1 MKASVS
7 ASNDSNCGSGDD
19 FDDFEEGAQADADDD
34 FGDFDDGFEEPSFAQ
49 EARLTAQPTAQEAP
63 IPSFVSSNGPI
74 VLCNEIYFV
83 LRYPLWYPCLY
94 SFSLLLTMVQLYRCQ
109 TY

>member
-1 MKASVS
+1 MKASAP
-7 ASNDSNCGSGDD
+7 ASNDPNHGSGDD

-63 IPSFVSSNGPI
+63 IPSFVSSNDPI
-74 VLCNEIYFV
+74 VLCDEIYS
-83 LRYPLWYPCLY
+83 Y
-94 SFSLLLTMVQLYRCQ
+94 FSILSGILAYTFSASR
-109 TY
+109 

>member
-1 MKASVS
+1 MKASIPVP
-7 ASNDSNCGSGDD
+7 NDPNHGSGDE

-63 IPSFVSSNGPI
+63 IPSFVSSNDPI
-74 VLCNEIYFV
+74 VLCDEIYCASISS
-83 LRYPLWYPCLY
+83 LWYPCLY
-94 SFSLLLTMVQLYRCQ
+94 SFSLSLTIVQLCPCQ
-109 TY
+109 IY